1 MKLIATF
8 SKNTLYFEMTTFV
21 QYIRAYCL
29 IHNESA
35 YCDNSEC
42 ICKRLIIPF
51 DNQRIPVSN
60 LIEILNNS
68 YKGLSNI
75 SENNNVTHNWINVE
89 QFCSIANNYS
99 INNRDAVKFVNIVEL
114 MWLNCEN
121 KLIEYMGAKN
131 LENREF
137 NNIIFSV
144 SKEVINKVIDN
155 NQEKINSLVNKYRV
169 EESPYF
175 KMSQKEFETFSN
187 LHSEYTANEESLQN
201 TINARRN
208 KLLGRL

>member
-29 IHNESA
+29 IHSESVV
-35 YCDNSEC
+35 CDNSDC
-42 ICKRLIIPF
+42 ICKRLFIPF

-60 LIEILNNS
+60 LIGILNNS
-68 YKGLSNI
+68 YKGLSND
-75 SENNNVTHNWINVE
+75 SENNNHNWINVE
-89 QFCSIANNYS
+89 QFCSTANNYS
-99 INNRDAVKFVNIVEL
+99 VNNRTVEKFINIIEL

-137 NNIIFSV
+137 NNVIFSV

-155 NQEKINSLVNKYRV
+155 NQEKINTLVNKYRV

-201 TINARRN
+201 TINVRKN